1 LAVLSH
7 DPEKPSA
14 DLPPDLAKPTNEAW
28 EKMQEELAHLSTRG
42 TQTVVKGSSHYIQ
55 IDKPEVVIATVHDIV
70 TQARQAQPTAL
81 PQP

>member
-1 LAVLSH
+1 
-7 DPEKPSA
+7 
-14 DLPPDLAKPTNEAW
+14 
-28 EKMQEELAHLSTRG
+28 MQEELAHLSTRG

-55 IDKPEVVIATVHDIV
+55 IDKPEVVIATVRDIV